1 MFKLI
6 KILNSGVNVPE
17 PKAYPTSGDVALEVG
32 SALVLR
38 GGLLRS
44 AEEVEMPEYV
54 SASAAK
60 KGETTILAYEIFENM
75 LFETPILASP
85 EGLVIGEKL
94 TLTREATSAVGVSS
108 TTTAG
113 VATIHD
119 LCGAEKAGDKIVV
132 QFKKE
137 IN

>member
-32 SALVLR
+32 GALVLR

-44 AEEVEMPEYV
+44 AEEVEHPEFIAAS
-54 SASAAK
+54 SAK
-60 KGETTILAYEIFENM
+60 RGEKTILAYEIFENM
-75 LFETPILASP
+75 LFEAPILASP
-85 EGLVIGEKL
+85 EGLTIGEKL
-94 TLTREATSAVGVSS
+94 TLYRVDTSAVGVSS

-119 LCGAEKAGDKIVV
+119 LMGAEKAGDKIVV

-137 IN
+137 ID